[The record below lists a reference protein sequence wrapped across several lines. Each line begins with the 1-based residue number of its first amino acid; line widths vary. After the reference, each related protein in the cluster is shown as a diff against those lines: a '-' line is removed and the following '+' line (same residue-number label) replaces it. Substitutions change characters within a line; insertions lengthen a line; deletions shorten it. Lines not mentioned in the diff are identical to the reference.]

1 MQKNKILIL
10 GSLGLDSIQT
20 PFGKRKNILGG
31 SATHAAI
38 SASYFTTPIII
49 SVVGEDFPE
58 EHIRLFK
65 KNKIDIKNLQRKK
78 GKTFAWEARYGHNP
92 NEREVLAT
100 YENVLKD
107 YLPSLLPEHQKIKY
121 VFLANNSPASQIIL
135 LDQLKSAE
143 FIIWDTMSF
152 WIDKYADQILKILP
166 RIDIALFNDS
176 EAMHFSKEINLVKA
190 GRKILSHGVR
200 KGVVIKKGEHGSFLF
215 THSFTM
221 HLPAYPI
228 EEVKDPTGA
237 GDSFAGG
244 FIGFLAKTGK
254 VNDKSLKK
262 AMAYGTIMASLT
274 VEEFGADRFKKLEKK
289 DIRKRFLE
297 LKEII
302 GF

>member
-1 MQKNKILIL
+1 LAF
-10 GSLGLDSIQT
+10 DSIQT
-20 PFGKRKNILGG
+20 PYGKRNNVLGG
-31 SATHAAI
+31 SATHAAL
-38 SASYFTTPIII
+38 SASHFGTPVIV
-49 SVVGEDFPE
+49 SAVGEDFLE
-58 EHIRLFK
+58 EHAQFLK
-65 KNKIDIKNLQRKK
+65 KRKINIKNIEHKK
-78 GKTFAWEARYGHNP
+78 GKTFAWKARYGNNP

-100 YENVLKD
+100 CENVLKD
-107 YLPSLLPEHQKIKY
+107 YFPSLLPEHRKIKY

-166 RIDIALFNDS
+166 RVDIALFNDS
-176 EAMHFSKEINLVKA
+176 EAMRFSKETNLLKA
-190 GRKILSHGVR
+190 GKKILSQGVK
-200 KGVVIKKGEHGSFLF
+200 KGVVIKKGEHGSLLF

-221 HLPAYPI
+221 PLPAYPI

-254 VNDKSLKK
+254 VNDESLKK

-289 DIRKRFLE
+289 DIRKRLLE
-297 LKEII
+297 LKKVIV
-302 GF
+302 F

>member
-1 MQKNKILIL
+1 MNNKILIF
-10 GSLGLDSIQT
+10 GSMALDTIET
-20 PFGKRKNILGG
+20 PFGKRANILGG

-38 SASYFTTPIII
+38 SASYFTTPIIV
-49 SVVGEDFPE
+49 SVVGEDFPD
-58 EHIRLFK
+58 EHVQLLK
-65 KNKIDIKNLQRKK
+65 KNKINIKNLQRKK
-78 GKTFAWEARYGHNP
+78 GKTFAWEARYGNNP

-100 YENVLKD
+100 YENVLRD
-107 YLPSLLPEHQKIKY
+107 YSPLLLPEHQKIKY
-121 VFLANNSPASQIIL
+121 VFLANNSPASQTIL
-135 LDQLKSAE
+135 LDQLKSVKLVV
-143 FIIWDTMSF
+143 WDTMTF
-152 WIDKYADQILKILP
+152 WIERYIDQILKILP
-166 RIDIALFNDS
+166 RVDVALFNDS
-176 EAMHFSKEINLVKA
+176 EAMHFSKETNLIKA
-190 GRKILSHGVR
+190 GKKILSKGVK

-244 FIGFLAKTGK
+244 FIGFLAKTGE
-254 VNDKSLKK
+254 VSDKSLKK

-289 DIRKRFLE
+289 DIRKRFFE
-297 LKEII
+297 LKKII

>member
-1 MQKNKILIL
+1 MNNEILIF
-10 GSLGLDSIQT
+10 GSLALDSIQT

-38 SASYFTTPIII
+38 SASYFTTPIIV
-49 SVVGEDFPE
+49 SVVGEDFPD
-58 EHIRLFK
+58 EHVQLLK
-65 KNKIDIKNLQRKK
+65 KNKINIKNLECKK
-78 GKTFAWEARYGHNP
+78 GKTFAWEARYGNNP

-100 YENVLKD
+100 YENVLKN
-107 YLPSLLPEHQKIKY
+107 YSPLLLPEHQKIKY
-121 VFLANNSPASQIIL
+121 VFLANNSPASQIAL
-135 LDQLKSAE
+135 LNQLKSAE
-143 FIIWDTMSF
+143 FIVWDTMTF
-152 WIDKYADQILKILP
+152 WIEKYADQILKILP
-166 RIDIALFNDS
+166 RVDIALFNDS
-176 EAMHFSKEINLVKA
+176 EAMHFSKETNLVKA
-190 GRKILSHGVR
+190 GKKILSQGVK

-221 HLPAYPI
+221 HLPAYPL

-244 FIGFLAKTGK
+244 FIGFLAKTGE
-254 VNDKSLKK
+254 VSDKSLKK

-297 LKEII
+297 LKKII

>member
-1 MQKNKILIL
+1 MNNKILIF
-10 GSLGLDSIQT
+10 GSLALDSVQT

-31 SATHAAI
+31 SATHAAL
-38 SASYFTTPIII
+38 SASYFTTPIIV
-49 SVVGEDFPE
+49 SVIGEDFPDE
-58 EHIRLFK
+58 YKEFLK
-65 KNKIDIKNLQRKK
+65 KNKINMKNVELKK
-78 GKTFAWEARYGHNP
+78 GKTFAWEAKYGDNP

-100 YENVLKD
+100 HENVLKN
-107 YLPSLLPEHQKIKY
+107 YSPYLLPEHRKIKY
-121 VFLANNSPASQIIL
+121 VFLANNSPSSQIML
-135 LDQLKSAE
+135 LDQVKSAE
-143 FIIWDTMSF
+143 LIVWDTMTF
-152 WIDKYADQILKILP
+152 WIDKYNDQILKILP
-166 RIDIALFNDS
+166 RVDIALFNDS
-176 EAMHFSKEINLVKA
+176 EAVHFSKETNLIKA
-190 GRKILSHGVR
+190 GKKILSKGVR

-221 HLPAYPI
+221 HLPAYPL

-244 FIGFLAKTGK
+244 FIGFLAKTGE
-254 VNDKSLKK
+254 VSDKSLKK

-297 LKEII
+297 LKKII